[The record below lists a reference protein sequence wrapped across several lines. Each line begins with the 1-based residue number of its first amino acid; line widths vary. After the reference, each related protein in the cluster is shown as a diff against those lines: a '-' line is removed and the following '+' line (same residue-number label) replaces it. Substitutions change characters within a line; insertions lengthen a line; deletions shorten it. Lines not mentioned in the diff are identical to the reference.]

1 MTPAQIEQVKHSA
14 SWLNSIATAIAA
26 GGVFAP
32 FFAALTATLPTT
44 TGPEPLIGIGLV
56 CTLLALILH
65 LIGRKI
71 LAEI

>member
-26 GGVFAP
+26 GGVLAP

-44 TGPEPLIGIGLV
+44 IGPEPLIGLG
-56 CTLLALILH
+56 LALCWP
-65 LIGRKI
+65 
-71 LAEI
+71 

>member
-1 MTPAQIEQVKHSA
+1 MTPAEIEQVKHSA

-26 GGVFAP
+26 GGAFAP
-32 FFAALTATLPTT
+32 FFAALTATLPATT
-44 TGPEPLIGIGLV
+44 SPEFLIGIGLV